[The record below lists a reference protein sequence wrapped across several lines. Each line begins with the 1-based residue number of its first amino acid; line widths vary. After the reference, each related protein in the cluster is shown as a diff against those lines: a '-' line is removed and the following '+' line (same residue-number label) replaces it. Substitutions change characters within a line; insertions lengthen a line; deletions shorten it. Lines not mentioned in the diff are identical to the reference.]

1 MRLLI
6 AEDEKELSDALAA
19 ILQYNHYSV
28 DVVYNGQDAYEYGL
42 AENYDGIILDIM
54 MPKLNGIEV
63 IQRLRKEGIETPVLF
78 LTAKAATEDKVLGL
92 DQGADDYI
100 TKPFI
105 MEELLARVRALT
117 RRRPS
122 FTANELHYGN
132 IFLNKNNFELKC
144 GEEKVVLNNKE
155 FQILEMLM
163 RNAEKVIST
172 EQFLEA
178 IWGYDTNTE
187 INVVWVNI
195 SNLRKKL
202 LKLKANAEIK
212 AIRGVGY
219 SMGMIQ

>member
-1 MRLLI
+1 MRILL

-19 ILQYNHYSV
+19 ILQYNRYSV
-28 DVVYNGQDAYEYGL
+28 DVVYNGEDAYEYGL

-63 IQRLRKEGIETPVLF
+63 IKKLRKEGIETPVLF

-92 DQGADDYI
+92 DEGADDYI

-122 FTANELHYGN
+122 ITSNVLHYGN

-144 GEEKVVLNNKE
+144 REESLLLNNKE

-163 RNAEKVIST
+163 RNGGKVIST

-178 IWGYDTNTE
+178 IWGYNTNTE
-187 INVVWVNI
+187 VNVVWVNI

-202 LKLKANAEIK
+202 AKLNANAEIK
-212 AIRGVGY
+212 AVRGVGY